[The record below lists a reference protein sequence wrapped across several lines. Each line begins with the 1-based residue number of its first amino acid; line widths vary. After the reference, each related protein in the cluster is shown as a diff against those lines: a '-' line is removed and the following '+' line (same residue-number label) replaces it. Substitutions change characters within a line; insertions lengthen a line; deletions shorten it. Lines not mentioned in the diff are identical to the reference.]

1 MTHTLAPHDAAL
13 DAVPKPTRLLTGQPA
28 GKPGFRS
35 EADAPPNPRE
45 LRDDQVDG
53 PELTARLVRTWGT
66 RRGIIGALSTVD
78 HKIIGKRYII
88 TAFIFLFLGGLA
100 AVVMRMQLARPES
113 GLIGPDLYNQLF
125 TMHGTTMM
133 FLFGVPIGEA
143 FAVFLLPLMLGT
155 RNIAFARLNAYSYY
169 VYLFGG
175 AMIWVAFML
184 NIGPDVGWFAYV
196 PLSGPEFSPGKRVDF
211 WAQMITFTEVAGI
224 AVAVQVVV
232 TFFKM
237 RAPGM
242 TLDRVPLFVWAEL
255 VNAFIIIFALPAVVT
270 ASVMLIMDRLV
281 GTHFFNPAEGGD
293 ALLYQHLFWFFGHPE
308 VYIIFIPATGWVS
321 AIVVT
326 FSRRQ
331 AFGYI
336 PLVLSMI
343 ATGFLSFGLWVHHM
357 FTTGLPQ
364 LGASF
369 FTASSMLIAIPN
381 GIQIFCW
388 IATLWDGRPVFR
400 TPLLFVMGFFFIF
413 VAGGLSG
420 IMLASVPIDAQ
431 VHDTMFVV
439 AHFHYV
445 LIGGNV
451 FPLLGA
457 VYYWFPKF
465 TGRMMSERLG
475 KWHFWLAFIGFN
487 ITFFPMHISG
497 LMGMPRRVYTYLP
510 EMGWGNLNLIST
522 LGGVMLFGSFVL
534 FLVNVLVSARRGA
547 VAGPNPWD
555 AGTLEWA
562 ASSPPLPQNFDR
574 IPVVTNR
581 EPLWAHR
588 NTLPVAAGLSV
599 ENREVI
605 ISTATSGRA
614 DLKESSPEPSIWP
627 FLAAIATTITF
638 IGSIFTPWAIVW
650 GGLPT
655 MITLVGWFWPKGNKE
670 DEA

>member
-1 MTHTLAPHDAAL
+1 M
-13 DAVPKPTRLLTGQPA
+13 
-28 GKPGFRS
+28 
-35 EADAPPNPRE
+35 
-45 LRDDQVDG
+45 RDDQVDG
-53 PELTARLVRTWGT
+53 PELSARLAKTWGT
-66 RRGIIGALSTVD
+66 EKGLIGALSTVD
-78 HKIIGKRYII
+78 HKIIGRRYII
-88 TAFIFLFLGGLA
+88 TAIIFLFLGGLS
-100 AVVMRMQLARPES
+100 AVAMRLQLAQPES
-113 GLIGPDLYNQLF
+113 KLISPDLYNQLF

-143 FAVFLLPLMLGT
+143 FAVYLVPLMVGA
-155 RNIAFARLNAYSYY
+155 RNIAFPRLNAFSYY

-175 AMIWVAFML
+175 IMIWVAFML
-184 NIGPDVGWFAYV
+184 NIGPDTGWFSYV
-196 PLSGPEFSPGKRVDF
+196 PLAGPEFSPGKRVDF

-224 AVAVQVVV
+224 AVAISVIV
-232 TFFKM
+232 TVFKM

-242 TLDRVPLFVWAEL
+242 TLDRIPLFVWAEL
-255 VNAFIIIFALPAVVT
+255 VNSFVIVFALPAVVT
-270 ASVMLIMDRLV
+270 ASAMLILDRLV

-308 VYIIFIPATGWVS
+308 VYIIFLPATGWVS

-326 FSRRQ
+326 FARRQ

-336 PLVLSMI
+336 ALVLSLI

-400 TPLLFVMGFFFIF
+400 TPLLFVIGFFFIF

-420 IMLASVPIDAQ
+420 IMLASVPLDTQ
-431 VHDTMFVV
+431 VHDTFFVV

-457 VYYWFPKF
+457 IYYWFPKF
-465 TGRMMSERLG
+465 AGRMMSERLG

-487 ITFFPMHISG
+487 VTFFPMHITG

-510 EMGWGNLNLIST
+510 EMGWGSLNLIST
-522 LGGVMLFGSFVL
+522 IGAVLFFASFVL
-534 FLVNVLVSARRGA
+534 FLYNIISSARRGP
-547 VAGPNPWD
+547 VAEPNPWN

-562 ASSPPLPQNFDR
+562 AASPPLPQNFDR
-574 IPVVTNR
+574 VPVVTNR
-581 EPLWAHR
+581 EPLWANR
-588 NTLPVAAGLSV
+588 DSLPVVAGLSV
-599 ENREVI
+599 ENREQIV
-605 ISTATSGRA
+605 STITHGRA
-614 DLKESSPEPSIWP
+614 DLRESSPEPSIWP
-627 FLAAIATTITF
+627 FLTAVATTITF
-638 IGSIFTPWAIVW
+638 VGSIFTPWAVVW
-650 GGLPT
+650 GSIPLALAL
-655 MITLVGWFWPKGNKE
+655 IGWFWPKTSTE
-670 DEA
+670 DER

>member
-1 MTHTLAPHDAAL
+1 VTQALAPHDAAL
-13 DAVPKPTRLLTGQPA
+13 DAVPEPTRLLTGQPA
-28 GKPGFRS
+28 GKPGVQS
-35 EADAPPNPRE
+35 EADAPPNPSE
-45 LRDDQVDG
+45 LRDDQIDG
-53 PELTARLVRTWGT
+53 PELTARLARTWGT
-66 RRGIIGALSTVD
+66 KKGIVGALSTID
-78 HKIIGKRYII
+78 HKIIGRRYII
-88 TAFIFLFLGGLA
+88 TAFIFLFLGGLS
-100 AVVMRMQLARPES
+100 AVAMRMQLARPES

-155 RNIAFARLNAYSYY
+155 RNIAFPRLNAYSYY

-184 NIGPDVGWFAYV
+184 NIGPDTGWFSYV

-224 AVAVQVVV
+224 AVAVQIVV
-232 TFFKM
+232 TVFKM

-242 TLDRVPLFVWAEL
+242 TLDRIPLFVWAEL

-270 ASVMLIMDRLV
+270 ASVMLLMDRLV

-522 LGGVMLFGSFVL
+522 LGAAMLFASFVV
-534 FLVNVLVSARRGA
+534 FLVNVIVSARRGA
-547 VAGPNPWD
+547 IAGPNPWD

-588 NTLPVAAGLSV
+588 NALPVAAGLSV

-605 ISTATSGRA
+605 VSTVTAGRA

-638 IGSIFTPWAIVW
+638 IGSIFTPWALIW
-650 GGLPT
+650 GGLPA
-655 MITLVGWFWPKGNKE
+655 MITLLGWFWPKDIKE

>member
-1 MTHTLAPHDAAL
+1 M
-13 DAVPKPTRLLTGQPA
+13 
-28 GKPGFRS
+28 
-35 EADAPPNPRE
+35 
-45 LRDDQVDG
+45 RDDQVDG
-53 PELTARLVRTWGT
+53 PELSARLAKTWGT
-66 RRGIIGALSTVD
+66 EKGLIGALSTVD
-78 HKIIGKRYII
+78 HKIIGRRYII
-88 TAFIFLFLGGLA
+88 TAIIFLFLGGLS
-100 AVVMRMQLARPES
+100 AVAMRLQLAQPES
-113 GLIGPDLYNQLF
+113 KLISPDLYNQLF

-143 FAVFLLPLMLGT
+143 FAVYLVPLMVGA
-155 RNIAFARLNAYSYY
+155 RNIAFPRLNAFSYY

-175 AMIWVAFML
+175 IMIWVAFML
-184 NIGPDVGWFAYV
+184 NIGPDTGWFSYV
-196 PLSGPEFSPGKRVDF
+196 PLAGPEFSPGKRVDF

-224 AVAVQVVV
+224 AVAISVIV
-232 TFFKM
+232 TVFKM

-242 TLDRVPLFVWAEL
+242 TLDRIPLFVWAEL
-255 VNAFIIIFALPAVVT
+255 VNSFVIVFALPAVVT
-270 ASVMLIMDRLV
+270 ASAMLILDRLV

-308 VYIIFIPATGWVS
+308 VYIIFLPATGWVS

-326 FSRRQ
+326 FARRQ

-336 PLVLSMI
+336 ALVLSLI

-400 TPLLFVMGFFFIF
+400 TPLLFVIGFFFIF

-420 IMLASVPIDAQ
+420 IMLASVPLDTQ
-431 VHDTMFVV
+431 VHDTFFVV

-457 VYYWFPKF
+457 IYYWFPKF

-487 ITFFPMHISG
+487 VTFFPMHITG

-522 LGGVMLFGSFVL
+522 IGAVLFFASFVL
-534 FLVNVLVSARRGA
+534 FLYNIISSARRGP
-547 VAGPNPWD
+547 VAEPNPWN

-562 ASSPPLPQNFDR
+562 AASPPLPQNFDR
-574 IPVVTNR
+574 VPVVTNR
-581 EPLWAHR
+581 EPLWANR
-588 NTLPVAAGLSV
+588 DSLPVVAGLSV
-599 ENREVI
+599 ENREQIV
-605 ISTATSGRA
+605 STITHGRA
-614 DLKESSPEPSIWP
+614 DLRESSPEPSIWP
-627 FLAAIATTITF
+627 FLTAVATTITF
-638 IGSIFTPWAIVW
+638 VGSIFTPWAVVW
-650 GGLPT
+650 GSIPLALAL
-655 MITLVGWFWPKGNKE
+655 MGWFWPKTSTE
-670 DEA
+670 DER

>member
-1 MTHTLAPHDAAL
+1 M
-13 DAVPKPTRLLTGQPA
+13 
-28 GKPGFRS
+28 PGVES
-35 EADAPPNPRE
+35 EADRSPDLNE

-53 PELTARLVRTWGT
+53 PELTARLARTWGT
-66 RRGIIGALSTVD
+66 RKGVVGALSTVD
-78 HKIIGKRYII
+78 HKIIGRRYII
-88 TAFIFLFLGGLA
+88 TAFIFLFLGGLS

-155 RNIAFARLNAYSYY
+155 RNIAFPRLNAYSYY

-224 AVAVQVVV
+224 AVAVQIVV
-232 TFFKM
+232 TVFKM

-242 TLDRVPLFVWAEL
+242 TLDRIPLFVWAEL

-326 FSRRQ
+326 FARRQ

-510 EMGWGNLNLIST
+510 EMGWGNLNLVST
-522 LGGVMLFGSFVL
+522 LGALMLFASFVL
-534 FLVNVLVSARRGA
+534 FLINVIVSARRGA

-588 NTLPVAAGLSV
+588 KTLPVVAGLSV

-605 ISTATSGRA
+605 ISTVTAGRA

-627 FLAAIATTITF
+627 FLAAITTTITF
-638 IGSIFTPWAIVW
+638 IGSIFTPWAIIW
-650 GGLPT
+650 GGVPT
-655 MITLVGWFWPKGNKE
+655 MITLLGWFWPKGIKE
-670 DEA
+670 DET